1 MTISSSLMMISPL
14 DGRYAEKTKVLNG
27 VFSEFALMRY
37 RVLVEI
43 CWLEYLQPDVE
54 LEKLFLEFDE
64 ADAAEIKK
72 IEADIN
78 HDVKAVEYFIKSKMA
93 NNPKYKKF
101 KEWVHF
107 GCTSDDINNL
117 AYGLMLSTAREQI
130 LLPFY
135 GDIMNQLREL
145 SHRYAKTPMLSRT
158 HGQSATPTTVGKEF
172 ANVVARLELQ
182 AARFHAVEIMGKMNG
197 AVGNMNAH
205 YAVMPDRN
213 WFSLAKEF
221 VESLGLHFQPY
232 STQIESHDYMAE
244 LFHAMMRLNT
254 ILVDFC
260 RDTWGYISLGY
271 FQQKSNAKEVGSST
285 MPHKI
290 NPIDFENAEGNLY
303 LANSILNCLADKLPI
318 SRFQRDLV
326 DSTLLRNIGVG
337 MGHAVVAYQSIL
349 KGISK
354 LEINV
359 TKIQDDLDSAWEVLA
374 EPIQMAMRAHGID
387 EPYEKLKKLTRG
399 KVITKKVL
407 HDFIEGLDLDSQ
419 TKSQLKRLTPSDY
432 IGYARVLAEEI

>member
-1 MTISSSLMMISPL
+1 MTSSSLMMISPL
-14 DGRYAEKTKVLNG
+14 DGRYAEKTKILNG

-37 RVLVEI
+37 RLLVEV
-43 CWLEYLQPDVE
+43 CWLEYLQPDIE
-54 LEKLFLEFDE
+54 LEKLFLDFDE
-64 ADAAEIKK
+64 DDAAEIKK
-72 IEADIN
+72 IESKIN

-93 NNPKYKKF
+93 KNPKFKKHT
-101 KEWVHF
+101 EWVHF

-117 AYGLMLSTAREQI
+117 AYGLMLSTARDEV

-135 GDIMNQLREL
+135 HDLIDQLREF
-145 SHRYAKTPMLSRT
+145 SHRYAKIPMLSRT

-182 AARFHAVEIMGKMNG
+182 VSRFQSVQIMGKLNG

-205 YAVMPDRN
+205 HAVMPKKN
-213 WFSLAKEF
+213 WLQLTKDF
-221 VESLGLHFQPY
+221 VENLGLHYQAY
-232 STQIESHDYMAE
+232 TTQIEPHDYIAE
-244 LFHAMMRLNT
+244 LFHAIMRINT

-260 RDTWGYISLGY
+260 RDMWAYISLRY

-303 LANSILNCLADKLPI
+303 IANSILGCLADKLPV

-326 DSTLLRNIGVG
+326 DSTLLRNMGVG
-337 MGHAVVAYQSIL
+337 IGHAVVAYQSLL
-349 KGISK
+349 KGLSK
-354 LEINV
+354 LEINKE
-359 TKIQDDLDSAWEVLA
+359 KIQQDLDDAWEVLA
-374 EPIQMAMRAHGID
+374 EPIQMAMRMEGID

-399 KVITKKVL
+399 KAITKKIL
-407 HDFIEGLDLDSQ
+407 HDFIDDLELS
-419 TKSQLKRLTPSDY
+419 KEVKAKLKKLTPAEY
-432 IGYARVLAEEI
+432 VGYAEVLAEAI